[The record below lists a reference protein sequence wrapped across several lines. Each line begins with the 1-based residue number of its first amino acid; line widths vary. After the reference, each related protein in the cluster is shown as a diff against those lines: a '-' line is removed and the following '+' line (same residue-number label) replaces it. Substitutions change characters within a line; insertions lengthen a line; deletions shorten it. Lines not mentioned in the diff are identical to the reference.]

1 MYGSLS
7 AYSYGNGGS
16 GGTAY
21 WLLVILI
28 AAVVI
33 AAGTW
38 LFLRMRDRRADH
50 NPGPP
55 PSV

>member
-1 MYGSLS
+1 MLGSLS

-16 GGTAY
+16 GSVVY

-28 AAVVI
+28 VAAVI

-38 LFLRMRDRRADH
+38 LFVRMRDRRVRH

-55 PSV
+55 PSA

>member
-1 MYGSLS
+1 MLGSLS
-7 AYSYGNGGS
+7 AYSYGSGGS
-16 GGTAY
+16 GGVAY

-38 LFLRMRDRRADH
+38 LYLRLRDRRAH
-50 NPGPP
+50 HSPGPP
-55 PSV
+55 PSM